1 MKKIGNKITFVDKL
15 KIYVDIL
22 RYTKKG
28 KHFLSQADSK
38 WNNGTWNQS
47 FNDIDFESWQGNYN
61 VKDGHIQRP
70 MSFND
75 KIFKGPWDE
84 YIEQYKSQILDV
96 LDKYLDQPVVEL
108 GCGLGHMLFSLYHRN
123 FKKLEGYDISEN
135 AISLLKKY
143 SKSKN
148 YQINFD
154 VLDMIKPYP
163 KGIFEDK
170 IIYTH
175 TSLEQV
181 THYIPNVLKNIIDAK
196 PKIVINFEVD
206 YTTSSFWSKRYM
218 NKADYQT
225 TLVQELQKLEKEG
238 KIEIISIKK
247 IPLSISPVNR
257 PSCIMWKPV

>member
-1 MKKIGNKITFVDKL
+1 MNKIGNKITFVDKL
-15 KIYVDIL
+15 KLYVDIL
-22 RYTKKG
+22 RYTKKQRTS
-28 KHFLSQADSK
+28 KQVDSEY
-38 WNNGTWNQS
+38 NNGTWNQS